1 MKKVLLLISLI
12 ISSIVSAQVL
22 VIDGTHH
29 LISENTFPLYL
40 NGGTQLDFFTPPV
53 SLISGIEYNI
63 VSNETGN
70 DLSFNQV
77 LNITEGSVVPENKV
91 WKLVSMMSHTETII
105 FNDSLYEDLGGYVI
119 HLDGAG
125 SGVVVSPY
133 FYGNDNYNQAQ
144 AENYCNNSL
153 LYGFTDWVLPSIDQ
167 LMSIY
172 ELNLTY
178 ELYDFSGL
186 EFFWSASNLY
196 PNVINLDNGIMNSY
210 AISSQSLNCICVRQF

>member
-40 NGGTQLDFFTPPV
+40 NGGTQLDFFTPPI

-77 LNITEGSVVPENKV
+77 ISITESSIVPDNKV
-91 WKLVSMMSHTETII
+91 WKLVSMMNHTETVVIS
-105 FNDSLYEDLGGYVI
+105 DSLNEVLGGYVI
-119 HLDGAG
+119 EINGSGGGLILWASWSGYWDQAG
-125 SGVVVSPY
+125 SH
-133 FYGNDNYNQAQ
+133 
-144 AENYCNNSL
+144 NYCETKVADG
-153 LYGFTDWVLPSIDQ
+153 YDDWVLPTKDQ
-167 LMSIY
+167 LLLIHEANSIY
-172 ELNLTY
+172 NWIEFPNQWYWSSSSNYVVNLESGEETTY
-178 ELYDFSGL
+178 TNNSGL
-186 EFFWSASNLY
+186 Y
-196 PNVINLDNGIMNSY
+196 
-210 AISSQSLNCICVRQF
+210 CTCVRQF